1 LPDIISQSA
10 LTPAD
15 KSPQASVYVW
25 DLPLRIFHWSLAACI
40 VVAWLSANVFET
52 LHRVTGYS
60 TIALVVFRL
69 AWGFAGS
76 RHARF
81 NRVLPL
87 LRAMPRY
94 LWKLSQG
101 RAGGYI
107 GLNPAGTA
115 MLVASLALV
124 MISAISGWMQITLR
138 FFGVDWV
145 EQLHTWS
152 SYSVLVLAAIHIA
165 GVVYASVLQRQ
176 NLPAAM
182 LTGRKRR
189 RVFRFPKR

>member
-1 LPDIISQSA
+1 M
-10 LTPAD
+10 TPAD
-15 KSPQASVYVW
+15 ESPQASVYVW

-40 VVAWLSANVFET
+40 VIAWLSANVFET
-52 LHRVTGYS
+52 LHRVAGYS
-60 TIALVVFRL
+60 TIALVAFRL
-69 AWGFAGS
+69 LWGFVGS

-81 NRVLPL
+81 DRTVPL
-87 LRAMPRY
+87 LRAAPRY
-94 LWKLSQG
+94 LWKMSGG

-124 MISAISGWMQITLR
+124 LISAISGWMQITLR

-145 EQLHTWS
+145 EALHTWS
-152 SYSVLVLAAIHIA
+152 SYSVLVLAAIHIV
-165 GVVYASVLQRQ
+165 GVVFASVLQRQ

-182 LTGRKRR
+182 LTGRKQRR
-189 RVFRFPKR
+189 TFRFPKR

>member
-1 LPDIISQSA
+1 M
-10 LTPAD
+10 TPAD
-15 KSPQASVYVW
+15 ENPRASVYVW

-52 LHRVTGYS
+52 LHRVAGYS

-87 LRAMPRY
+87 LRDSPRY
-94 LWKLSQG
+94 LLKMSKG

-107 GLNPAGTA
+107 GLNPAGAA

-124 MISAISGWMQITLR
+124 LISAISGWMQITLR

-152 SYSVLVLAAIHIA
+152 SYSVLCW
-165 GVVYASVLQRQ
+165 
-176 NLPAAM
+176 P
-182 LTGRKRR
+182 
-189 RVFRFPKR
+189 RFTSSALSSQVSCKDRTCRPRC

>member
-1 LPDIISQSA
+1 M
-10 LTPAD
+10 TPAD
-15 KSPQASVYVW
+15 ENSRASVYVW

-52 LHRVTGYS
+52 LHRLAGYS

-69 AWGFAGS
+69 GWGFAGA

-87 LRAMPRY
+87 LRATPRY
-94 LWKLSQG
+94 LWKLSRG

-107 GLNPAGTA
+107 GLNPAGAA

-124 MISAISGWMQITLR
+124 LVSAISGWMQITLR

-145 EQLHTWS
+145 ETLHTWS
-152 SYSVLVLAAIHIA
+152 SYSLLVLAAIHIA
-165 GVVYASVLQRQ
+165 GVVFASVLQRQ

-182 LTGRKRR
+182 VTGRKQRR
-189 RVFRFPKR
+189 TFRFPKR